1 MAWNMRASPAWWGI
15 RASAE
20 EMAAAA
26 RAAHWRLRA
35 WREPRVVAGPAS
47 AARLGAAGLLLPLT
61 VAIAFL
67 LEGVLSAPA
76 VVGQYLAFDR
86 RTQAI
91 EIVDARERWL
101 GVVPAAM
108 EPAVASDLAGW
119 PEHRT
124 LAVDLVPRGWLDVLV
139 ALEDRHAGSWRH
151 WCGIDAVAL
160 ARAAVF
166 GALGQSGRGG
176 STLAM
181 QLVRSMRHLSPGSDP
196 SLLARLKRKVLEIRH
211 GAMLACTLGGVG
223 DQRFQRLLARH
234 LPLVQG
240 TPDSRMGGVLY
251 GLGMAARV
259 LFDKPLEA
267 LDLAEQAV
275 LAAAVRRHI
284 LLAPDGDT
292 SGIALLRARW
302 EEVTARAGLGL
313 RLAYGGKSPRVI
325 AALDRL
331 VALPLPHPEL
341 SADIAWATEAD
352 AAERFR
358 LAANPEYRAAA
369 LIKGEMVTALGEMWL
384 RFGEDY
390 RGRVVGLSLTLD
402 VAENLVFK
410 RRLERTLAVTEAR
423 LGDRLALPLLAR
435 GASDRIAQV
444 VLMEANAA
452 GRIHRHY
459 LNAGEPVSLGLGWRR
474 AGTGSMALVP
484 TERHVGSVAKA
495 ALAVLLGTQDG
506 TGARYCNV
514 RTADG
519 RIHNWDGDAG
529 VAACD
534 EPGAWHGVG
543 DVFGRSLNLPLLSRL
558 RGVPASDLVELAR
571 QAGLRLDPGTPP
583 ATAMVLGMASTGPM
597 RLLALMQA
605 IANGVMGRPG
615 VAVQPRIVAG
625 YRLRGDDGG
634 VDSVGVPEEVVSD
647 LQRYFAIAGTAGF
660 VRHVLGAPLK
670 SGGTLSALAG
680 KGAGDMAVHLAKTGT
695 TTVDG
700 GIRDKWVIGVR
711 ETAGDLRS
719 YALLVGTAEPTQ
731 PLGQHISGNQLAEV
745 IQELWR

>member
-1 MAWNMRASPAWWGI
+1 MRGC
-15 RASAE
+15 AE
-20 EMAAAA
+20 EVAAAG

-35 WREPRVVAGPAS
+35 WREPNVVPGRTTTARGTASVLLVVA
-47 AARLGAAGLLLPLT
+47 AAALT
-61 VAIAFL
+61 V
-67 LEGVLSAPA
+67 VLQAVYAAPS
-76 VVGQYLAFDR
+76 VVGRYLAFDR
-86 RTQAI
+86 RTQAV
-91 EIVDARERWL
+91 EIVDARERWV

-108 EPAVASDLAGW
+108 EPAADLGAAWPQHRAVAI
-119 PEHRT
+119 E
-124 LAVDLVPRGWLDVLV
+124 VVPQGWLDILV
-139 ALEDRHAGSWRH
+139 ALEDRHARSWQS
-151 WCGIDAVAL
+151 WCGIDAVAIG
-160 ARAAVF
+160 RAV
-166 GALGQSGRGG
+166 ALGLIGRSGRGG
-176 STLAM
+176 SSLAM
-181 QLVRSMRHLSPGSDP
+181 QLVRSMRHLAPGDDA
-196 SLLARLKRKVLEIRH
+196 SLPARLSRKVLELRH
-211 GAMLACTLGGVG
+211 GAMLSCTLGGVG

-259 LFDKPLEA
+259 LFGKSAED

-292 SGIALLRARW
+292 SGIARSRARW

-313 RLAYGGKSPRVI
+313 RLAYGGKSPQVI

-331 VALPLPHPEL
+331 AALPLPHPEL
-341 SADIAWATEAD
+341 SADIVWATEAD

-435 GASDRIAQV
+435 GDPDRIALV
-444 VLMEANAA
+444 VLMEADAA

-474 AGTGSMALVP
+474 AGTGLMALVP

-506 TGARYCNV
+506 TDARYCNA
-514 RTADG
+514 RSADG

-529 VAACD
+529 VLGCD
-534 EPGAWHGVG
+534 DAGAWHTVS
-543 DVFGRSLNLPLLSRL
+543 DVFGRSLNLPLLWRL
-558 RGVPASDLVELAR
+558 RSVPDMDLVELAR
-571 QAGLRLDPGTPP
+571 RVGLRLDSGAPP
-583 ATAMVLGMASTGPM
+583 ATAMVLGMASTDPM

-605 IANGVMGRPG
+605 IASGVKGRPAI
-615 VAVQPRIVAG
+615 AVQPRIVAG
-625 YRLRGDDGG
+625 YRLRDDDGRVHAIDVAEG
-634 VDSVGVPEEVVSD
+634 TMTD
-647 LQRYFAIAGTAGF
+647 LQRYFATAGTARF

-670 SGGTLSALAG
+670 PGGTMSALANKEADKIG
-680 KGAGDMAVHLAKTGT
+680 LHLAKTGT
-695 TTVDG
+695 TTVDA
-700 GIRDKWVIGVR
+700 GIRDKWTIGVR
-711 ETAGDLRS
+711 EIDGHLRS
-719 YALLVGTAEPTQ
+719 YVLLIGAADPAT
-731 PLGQHISGNQLAEV
+731 PLGQRISGNQLAEV
-745 IQELWR
+745 IEELWR